1 MAKRGIMTSNSE
13 QHPWEIIYQRDG
25 RVFREM
31 LPAYHRAVERFS
43 KQQCHKILDLG
54 CGNGRFVVGFSLE
67 EFDVVG
73 FDISPTGLSLTR
85 DWLWEKN
92 LQADLVCG
100 DTRHKLPF
108 QDNSF
113 QGLFS
118 TQVIH
123 HALLIEIRKTIQEI
137 WRVIKPGGLA
147 FISVAGKLHQDIK
160 YKGIEPGTYIPLEG
174 DEEGLPHHIFTEAEL
189 RVEFSDFEIL
199 DLDPR
204 DQGRVLTIWVR
215 KPSKE

>member
-1 MAKRGIMTSNSE
+1 MTSNSE
-13 QHPWEIIYQRDG
+13 QHPWEKIYQRDG
-25 RVFREM
+25 RVFNEM
-31 LPAYHRAVERFS
+31 LPAYHQAVDRFT
-43 KQQCHKILDLG
+43 KHQCNKILDLG
-54 CGNGRFVVGFSLE
+54 CGNGRFVVGFIQE

-85 DWLWEKN
+85 DWLQEKN

-100 DTRHKLPF
+100 DTRHHLPF

-123 HALLIEIRKTIQEI
+123 HALLIEIRLTIQEI

-147 FISVAGKLHQDIK
+147 FISVAGKLHQDTD
-160 YKGIEPGTYIPLEG
+160 YKEIEPGTYLPLEG
-174 DEEGLPHHIFTEAEL
+174 DEEGLPHHIFTEVEL
-189 RVEFSDFEIL
+189 RAEFSDFEIM

-204 DQGRVLTIWVR
+204 DQGRVLIIWVR
-215 KPSKE
+215 KPSKEEKSN